1 MKEFNDRLLLELLKK
16 DDEKAFSLLFESY
29 YVPLCRY
36 ARLIL
41 KSEQSA
47 EEVVMNVFIYIW
59 ENRTRIGIKSSLC
72 AYLFRSVR
80 NRCINYLRDN
90 DPSVYLSDVMVELL
104 CSEENRDMEVEELN
118 HFIEEAILSLPD
130 KCRDVFLKSRNE
142 EMSNREIA
150 EQLNISVKTVEA
162 QITKALKTIRS
173 YITDKMVILWMF
185 F

>member
-1 MKEFNDRLLLELLKK
+1 
-16 DDEKAFSLLFESY
+16 
-29 YVPLCRY
+29 
-36 ARLIL
+36 
-41 KSEQSA
+41 
-47 EEVVMNVFIYIW
+47 
-59 ENRTRIGIKSSLC
+59 
-72 AYLFRSVR
+72 
-80 NRCINYLRDN
+80 
-90 DPSVYLSDVMVELL
+90 MVEL

>member
-1 MKEFNDRLLLELLKK
+1 M
-16 DDEKAFSLLFESY
+16 DE
-29 YVPLCRY
+29 
-36 ARLIL
+36 
-41 KSEQSA
+41 
-47 EEVVMNVFIYIW
+47 
-59 ENRTRIGIKSSLC
+59 
-72 AYLFRSVR
+72 
-80 NRCINYLRDN
+80 
-90 DPSVYLSDVMVELL
+90 L

-173 YITDKMVILWMF
+173 YITDKMVLLWMF

>member
-1 MKEFNDRLLLELLKK
+1 MIFRYLHFVYSNYKK
-16 DDEKAFSLLFESY
+16 TLILLFESY

-90 DPSVYLSDVMVELL
+90 DPSVYLSDVMVEL

>member
-1 MKEFNDRLLLELLKK
+1 M
-16 DDEKAFSLLFESY
+16 
-29 YVPLCRY
+29 
-36 ARLIL
+36 
-41 KSEQSA
+41 
-47 EEVVMNVFIYIW
+47 
-59 ENRTRIGIKSSLC
+59 
-72 AYLFRSVR
+72 LFRS
-80 NRCINYLRDN
+80 
-90 DPSVYLSDVMVELL
+90 
-104 CSEENRDMEVEELN
+104 
-118 HFIEEAILSLPD
+118 LSLPD

>member
-16 DDEKAFSLLFESY
+16 DDEKVFSHLFESY

-41 KSEQSA
+41 KSEQPA

-59 ENRTRIGIKSSLC
+59 ENRTRIEIKSSLC

-90 DPSVYLSDVMVELL
+90 APSVYLSD
-104 CSEENRDMEVEELN
+104 EENRDMEVEELN
-118 HFIEEAILSLPD
+118 RFIEEAILSLPD

-162 QITKALKTIRS
+162 QITKALKAIRS
-173 YITDKMVILWMF
+173 YITDKMALLWMF

>member
-1 MKEFNDRLLLELLKK
+1 M
-16 DDEKAFSLLFESY
+16 
-29 YVPLCRY
+29 
-36 ARLIL
+36 
-41 KSEQSA
+41 
-47 EEVVMNVFIYIW
+47 
-59 ENRTRIGIKSSLC
+59 
-72 AYLFRSVR
+72 
-80 NRCINYLRDN
+80 
-90 DPSVYLSDVMVELL
+90 
-104 CSEENRDMEVEELN
+104 N
-118 HFIEEAILSLPD
+118 HFIEEANLSLPD

>member
-41 KSEQSA
+41 KSEQPA

-59 ENRTRIGIKSSLC
+59 ENRTRIEIKSSLC

-90 DPSVYLSDVMVELL
+90 APSVYLSD
-104 CSEENRDMEVEELN
+104 
-118 HFIEEAILSLPD
+118 HFIDEAILSLPHT
-130 KCRDVFLKSRNE
+130 CRDVFLKSRNE

-173 YITDKMVILWMF
+173 YITDKMVLLWMF

>member
-1 MKEFNDRLLLELLKK
+1 
-16 DDEKAFSLLFESY
+16 
-29 YVPLCRY
+29 
-36 ARLIL
+36 
-41 KSEQSA
+41 
-47 EEVVMNVFIYIW
+47 MNVFIHIW

-90 DPSVYLSDVMVELL
+90 GPSVYLSDVMVEL
-104 CSEENRDMEVEELN
+104 CCEENRDMEVEELN

-150 EQLNISVKTVEA
+150 EQLNLSVRTVDKHLNISVKTVEA
-162 QITKALKTIRS
+162 QITKALKAIRS
-173 YITDKMVILWMF
+173 YITDKMVLLCMF

>member
-1 MKEFNDRLLLELLKK
+1 
-16 DDEKAFSLLFESY
+16 
-29 YVPLCRY
+29 
-36 ARLIL
+36 
-41 KSEQSA
+41 
-47 EEVVMNVFIYIW
+47 MNVFIHIW
-59 ENRTRIGIKSSLC
+59 ENRTRIGIKSSLG

-90 DPSVYLSDVMVELL
+90 GPSVYLSDVMVEL
-104 CSEENRDMEVEELN
+104 CCEENRDMEVEELN

-162 QITKALKTIRS
+162 QITKALKAIRS
-173 YITDKMVILWMF
+173 YITDKMVLLCMF

>member
-90 DPSVYLSDVMVELL
+90 DPSVYLSDVMVEL

-118 HFIEEAILSLPD
+118 HFILSLPD

>member
-16 DDEKAFSLLFESY
+16 DDEKVFSHLFESY

-41 KSEQSA
+41 KSEQPA

-59 ENRTRIGIKSSLC
+59 ENRTRIEIKSSLC

-90 DPSVYLSDVMVELL
+90 APSGYLSDAMVEL
-104 CSEENRDMEVEELN
+104 CCEENRDMEVEELN
-118 HFIEEAILSLPD
+118 RFIEEAILSLPD

-162 QITKALKTIRS
+162 QITKALKAIRS
-173 YITDKMVILWMF
+173 YITDKMALLWMF

>member
-1 MKEFNDRLLLELLKK
+1 M
-16 DDEKAFSLLFESY
+16 
-29 YVPLCRY
+29 
-36 ARLIL
+36 
-41 KSEQSA
+41 
-47 EEVVMNVFIYIW
+47 
-59 ENRTRIGIKSSLC
+59 
-72 AYLFRSVR
+72 
-80 NRCINYLRDN
+80 
-90 DPSVYLSDVMVELL
+90 
-104 CSEENRDMEVEELN
+104 N
-118 HFIEEAILSLPD
+118 HFIEESILSLPD

>member
-1 MKEFNDRLLLELLKK
+1 M
-16 DDEKAFSLLFESY
+16 
-29 YVPLCRY
+29 
-36 ARLIL
+36 
-41 KSEQSA
+41 
-47 EEVVMNVFIYIW
+47 
-59 ENRTRIGIKSSLC
+59 
-72 AYLFRSVR
+72 R

-90 DPSVYLSDVMVELL
+90 APSVYLSDVMVEL

>member
-16 DDEKAFSLLFESY
+16 DDEKVFSHLFESY

-41 KSEQSA
+41 KSEQPA

-59 ENRTRIGIKSSLC
+59 ENRTRIEIKSSLC

-90 DPSVYLSDVMVELL
+90 APSVYLSDAMVEL
-104 CSEENRDMEVEELN
+104 CCEENRDMEV
-118 HFIEEAILSLPD
+118 IEEAILSLPD

-162 QITKALKTIRS
+162 QITKALKAIRS
-173 YITDKMVILWMF
+173 YITDKMALLWMF

>member
-1 MKEFNDRLLLELLKK
+1 MKKFNDRLLLELLKK

-41 KSEQSA
+41 KSEQPA
-47 EEVVMNVFIYIW
+47 EEVVMNVFIHIW
-59 ENRTRIGIKSSLC
+59 ENRTRIGIKSSMC

-90 DPSVYLSDVMVELL
+90 SPSVYLSDVMVEL
-104 CSEENRDMEVEELN
+104 CCEENRDMEVEELN

-150 EQLNISVKTVEA
+150 ERLGLSVRSVDKHIEL
-162 QITKALKTIRS
+162 ALKDLHNSIC
-173 YITDKMVILWMF
+173 
-185 F
+185 

>member
-1 MKEFNDRLLLELLKK
+1 
-16 DDEKAFSLLFESY
+16 
-29 YVPLCRY
+29 
-36 ARLIL
+36 
-41 KSEQSA
+41 
-47 EEVVMNVFIYIW
+47 
-59 ENRTRIGIKSSLC
+59 
-72 AYLFRSVR
+72 
-80 NRCINYLRDN
+80 
-90 DPSVYLSDVMVELL
+90 
-104 CSEENRDMEVEELN
+104 MEVEELN

>member
-47 EEVVMNVFIYIW
+47 EEVVMNVFW

-90 DPSVYLSDVMVELL
+90 DPSVYLSDVMVEL

>member
-41 KSEQSA
+41 KSEQPA

-59 ENRTRIGIKSSLC
+59 ENRARIGIKSSLC

-90 DPSVYLSDVMVELL
+90 DPSVYLSDVMVEL

-118 HFIEEAILSLPD
+118 FIEEAILSLPD

-162 QITKALKTIRS
+162 QITKALKAIRS
-173 YITDKMVILWMF
+173 YITDKMILLWMF

>member
-16 DDEKAFSLLFESY
+16 DDEKAFSLLFESS

-72 AYLFRSVR
+72 AYLFLSVM
-80 NRCINYLRDN
+80 NR
-90 DPSVYLSDVMVELL
+90 
-104 CSEENRDMEVEELN
+104 
-118 HFIEEAILSLPD
+118 
-130 KCRDVFLKSRNE
+130 
-142 EMSNREIA
+142 
-150 EQLNISVKTVEA
+150 
-162 QITKALKTIRS
+162 
-173 YITDKMVILWMF
+173 
-185 F
+185 

>member
-1 MKEFNDRLLLELLKK
+1 M
-16 DDEKAFSLLFESY
+16 
-29 YVPLCRY
+29 
-36 ARLIL
+36 
-41 KSEQSA
+41 
-47 EEVVMNVFIYIW
+47 
-59 ENRTRIGIKSSLC
+59 
-72 AYLFRSVR
+72 
-80 NRCINYLRDN
+80 
-90 DPSVYLSDVMVELL
+90 
-104 CSEENRDMEVEELN
+104 N

-130 KCRDVFLKSRNE
+130 KCRAVFLQSRNE

>member
-41 KSEQSA
+41 KSEQPA

-59 ENRTRIGIKSSLC
+59 ENRTRIEIKSSLC

-90 DPSVYLSDVMVELL
+90 DPSVYLSDVMVEL

-118 HFIEEAILSLPD
+118 HFI
-130 KCRDVFLKSRNE
+130 
-142 EMSNREIA
+142 
-150 EQLNISVKTVEA
+150 
-162 QITKALKTIRS
+162 
-173 YITDKMVILWMF
+173 
-185 F
+185 

>member
-90 DPSVYLSDVMVELL
+90 APSVYLSDVMVEL

-130 KCRDVFLKSRNE
+130 KCRD
-142 EMSNREIA
+142 A